1 MSMGRILAATD
12 ISSSGLRAERMRME
26 VVANNIANIHSTR
39 TPGGG
44 PYRRQE
50 IIFTSAF
57 NDAMSQTPGDT
68 FGLKGVEVSGIVQD
82 QSELPTIFDP
92 SHPDADDR
100 GFVSLPNV
108 KLPHE
113 MIDLMVASRTY
124 EANLKS
130 LQTFKQM
137 AEQTLSVLREIG

>member
-1 MSMGRILAATD
+1 MSISRILAATD
-12 ISSSGLRAERMRME
+12 ISASGLRAERMRME
-26 VVANNIANIHSTR
+26 VVANNIANIHATR

-50 IIFTSAF
+50 IVFTSAL
-57 NDAMSQTPGDT
+57 NDAQSQNGDT
-68 FGLKGVEVSGIVQD
+68 LGLKGVEVTGIVED
-82 QSELPTIFDP
+82 QSEFPTIFDP
-92 SHPDADDR
+92 SHPDADKR

-130 LQTFKQM
+130 LQTFRQM

>member
-1 MSMGRILAATD
+1 MSIGRILAATD
-12 ISSSGLRAERMRME
+12 ISASGLRAERMRME

-50 IIFTSAF
+50 IVFTSAL
-57 NDAMSQTPGDT
+57 NDAESRSSGDT
-68 FGLKGVEVSGIVQD
+68 LGLKGVEVTGIVED
-82 QSELPTIFDP
+82 QAEFPTIFDP

-100 GFVSLPNV
+100 GFVALPNV

-130 LQTFKQM
+130 LQTFRQM

>member
-1 MSMGRILAATD
+1 MGRILAATD
-12 ISSSGLRAERMRME
+12 ISASGLRAERMRME

-44 PYRRQE
+44 PFRRQE
-50 IIFTSAF
+50 IIFTSAY
-57 NDAMSQTPGDT
+57 NDAMAQTPGDT

-82 QSELPTIFDP
+82 QSKLPTIFDP